1 MNSPHLT
8 LAAESKESHLPA
20 FPPGPLGS
28 HGRKV
33 AKFCRLPL
41 RQERDA
47 GPRDVAPPKPSPSPR
62 GCARPGRSQSPRRPP
77 GRAMA
82 LISGDLLP
90 AAASCAP
97 LPTSPSPRVPLQSAR
112 SSPGPDHRPP
122 PPRWSP
128 PSGPQ
133 PPRTSSSGSPG
144 ASASSA
150 AMSELTLDAPP
161 RPGCS
166 GGRGRGGGGLAAEA
180 HPGNARG
187 CRGARREGAGR
198 APRLRAWLG
207 SGAGGWVGAGVA
219 GLQTQGARLARAGV
233 RVAGLRRGR
242 ARAGM
247 VGG

>member
-1 MNSPHLT
+1 
-8 LAAESKESHLPA
+8 
-20 FPPGPLGS
+20 
-28 HGRKV
+28 
-33 AKFCRLPL
+33 
-41 RQERDA
+41 
-47 GPRDVAPPKPSPSPR
+47 
-62 GCARPGRSQSPRRPP
+62 
-77 GRAMA
+77 MA

-187 CRGARREGAGR
+187 CRGARREGAG
-198 APRLRAWLG
+198 
-207 SGAGGWVGAGVA
+207 GWVGAGVA